1 MPLDPGLRLAYERAV
16 YAIFASPGVEFRI
29 GERSDMIE
37 AMMTMSHARTAAFVS
52 SATNRGT
59 ASPENERR
67 LADFLLRHEVDG
79 LHGTAHSTI
88 KYRVYQGEGRD
99 PEGKWTAEPSVL
111 IMGIARADAEAL
123 GRKLAQNAIVWIEKG
138 AAPELLVLG

>member
-1 MPLDPGLRLAYERAV
+1 MPLDPALRLAYERAV

-52 SATNRGT
+52 SANTRGVAT
-59 ASPENERR
+59 PENERR
-67 LADFLLRHEVDG
+67 LAEFLLRSEVSG
-79 LHGTAHSTI
+79 M

-99 PEGKWTAEPSVL
+99 PQGKWTAEPSVL
-111 IMGIARADAEAL
+111 IMGIPRAEAEAL
-123 GRKLAQNAIVWIEKG
+123 GRKLEQNAIVWIEKG